1 VLRRPVTLALV
12 CLGLAY
18 ASLAQGIG
26 WNQLAHYSLVRALA
40 DGTPVIDKYRDET
53 GDISWRDGHYYA
65 AKAPGLAFATLPA
78 FVVLDVTG
86 LKSAMAKA
94 PGAAD
99 EAVGML
105 WALGLIGCVLP
116 ALAIALL
123 VRRLGDLVEPG
134 LGALAAV
141 AAGTGT
147 LLLPFATLFFSHVLA
162 AALAFAAF
170 ALLWLRGQS
179 LPAAG
184 GRCPQGLSPWVLGAG
199 VLAGL
204 AVVADYPLALAALLI
219 GLYALTRGW
228 RYGAVYAGGAAL
240 GLVPLLAYNL
250 WAFGSV
256 THLSYEDAVLV
267 GGTTGHDVLGA
278 NSSGFFGIGVPS
290 FRVAVEL
297 LFAPV
302 GLLRLTPV
310 VAAAAG
316 GVVVLYRR
324 GFRAEALLIG
334 GLALS
339 YLVYNSGYFQPFGGF
354 VPGPRFLVPIL
365 PFLGVALVSALRA
378 FPLTTL
384 LLAGVSTALM
394 TAVTITGPLLAFDG
408 RWHVRL
414 FDGWFGGRQWYV
426 IAPFVVLV
434 ALAGF
439 FGVRAARPHV
449 SVREAPA
456 AFAALAAWMLLWVVS
471 PDRLEG
477 WTTSD
482 ATLVAALAAIGA
494 TAVALTAHWYSRPRW
509 TSRATPST
517 RRSTG

>member
-1 VLRRPVTLALV
+1 LRKPATVALV

-18 ASLAQGIG
+18 ASVAQGIG

-40 DGTPVIDKYRDET
+40 DGTAVIDKYRDET
-53 GDISWRDGHYYA
+53 GDVSWHDGHYYA

-105 WALGLIGCVLP
+105 WALGLVGCVLP
-116 ALAIALL
+116 ALGIALL
-123 VRRLGDLVEPG
+123 VRRLGDLAEPG
-134 LGALAAV
+134 LGVLAAV

-170 ALLWLRGQS
+170 ALLWLRGRTPWS
-179 LPAAG
+179 LVAG
-184 GRCPQGLSPWVLGAG
+184 T
-199 VLAGL
+199 LAGL
-204 AVVADYPLALAALLI
+204 AVVADYPLALAALLV
-219 GLYALTRGW
+219 GLYALTRSW
-228 RYGAVYAGGAAL
+228 RSGALYAGGVAVGL
-240 GLVPLLAYNL
+240 GPLLAYNL
-250 WAFGSV
+250 WAFGSA

-278 NSSGFFGIGVPS
+278 NASGFFGVGEPS
-290 FRVAVEL
+290 FRVAMEL

-310 VAAAAG
+310 VAAAAA

-365 PFLGVALVSALRA
+365 PFLCVALVSAFRA
-378 FPLTTL
+378 LPLTTL
-384 LLAGVSTALM
+384 LLAGISTALM

-414 FDGWFGGRQWYV
+414 FDGWFGGRHWFV
-426 IAPFVVLV
+426 IAPFVALV
-434 ALAGF
+434 ALAAF
-439 FGVRAARPHV
+439 FAVRGARPQL
-449 SVREAPA
+449 SAREVPA
-456 AFAALAAWMLLWVVS
+456 ACAAVAAWVLLWLVS

-477 WTTSD
+477 WTSSD
-482 ATLVAALAAIGA
+482 AALVAALAAIGTA
-494 TAVALTAHWYSRPRW
+494 AVAAAHWYPRLRW

-517 RRSTG
+517 RRSAG

>member
-1 VLRRPVTLALV
+1 VLRRPATLALV

-40 DGTPVIDKYRDET
+40 DGTPVIDRYRDET
-53 GDISWRDGHYYA
+53 GDVSWHDGHYYA

-78 FVVLDVTG
+78 FVVLDVSG

-134 LGALAAV
+134 LGVLAAI

-147 LLLPFATLFFSHVLA
+147 LLLPFATLFFAHVLA

-170 ALLWLRGQS
+170 ALLWLRG
-179 LPAAG
+179 
-184 GRCPQGLSPWVLGAG
+184 RSPWALGAG

-219 GLYALTRGW
+219 GLYALSRG
-228 RYGAVYAGGAAL
+228 RRSGAVYAGGAAL

-278 NSSGFFGIGVPS
+278 NSSGFFGIGMPS
-290 FRVAVEL
+290 FRVVVEL

-310 VAAAAG
+310 VAAAAA

-334 GLALS
+334 GLAVS

-365 PFLGVALVSALRA
+365 PFLGVALVSAFRA

-384 LLAGVSTALM
+384 VLAGISTALM

-449 SVREAPA
+449 SAREAPA
-456 AFAALAAWMLLWVVS
+456 AFVALASWVLLWVVS

-494 TAVALTAHWYSRPRW
+494 TAVALTAYWYPRPRW
-509 TSRATPST
+509 TFRATPST